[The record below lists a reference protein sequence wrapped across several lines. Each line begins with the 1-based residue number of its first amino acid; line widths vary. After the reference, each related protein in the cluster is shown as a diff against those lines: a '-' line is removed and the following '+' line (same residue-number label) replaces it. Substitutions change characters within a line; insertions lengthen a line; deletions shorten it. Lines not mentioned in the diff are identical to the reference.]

1 MEPLI
6 ICSFLPDPLLDNSKE
21 HYKDFHE
28 SYGKETTENDHPSLK
43 FPLLS
48 TETDKV
54 NKELLFSHRFRS
66 AIKCAN
72 CLQPRCIYAASKLD
86 HKAFILLRRVWGE
99 GSYVCGLGLFQEGP
113 YKKTVVFRLSQSC
126 ESVMETT
133 YYASKTIALP
143 DVCHYSGGRSA
154 PPLCNN
160 AKIKQLKNE

>member
-1 MEPLI
+1 MLSTWFQITWFQIKNCSNPGCVIYCCLQIVRLPMEPLI

-86 HKAFILLRRVWGE
+86 HKAFILLRRV
-99 GSYVCGLGLFQEGP
+99 
-113 YKKTVVFRLSQSC
+113 
-126 ESVMETT
+126 
-133 YYASKTIALP
+133 
-143 DVCHYSGGRSA
+143 
-154 PPLCNN
+154 
-160 AKIKQLKNE
+160 